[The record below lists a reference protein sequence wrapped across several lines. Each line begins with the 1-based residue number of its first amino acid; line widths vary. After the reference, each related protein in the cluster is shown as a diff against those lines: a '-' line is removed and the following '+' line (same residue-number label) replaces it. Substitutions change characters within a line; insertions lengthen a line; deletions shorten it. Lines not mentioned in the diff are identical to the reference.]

1 MFHGRNL
8 LKFHNLKNS
17 GQTELTGTPSDKR
30 KIPSLILQF
39 GFNLSINVMQNL
51 EVYKEHDIDYGNRN
65 KILIRPSK
73 LGAQSKFQ
81 WNISH
86 HQNTMKVSHILLIKI
101 HCIRINT
108 KRMRLSE
115 IKSKQI

>member
-51 EVYKEHDIDYGNRN
+51 EVYKEHDIDLWEQKQDFNSTFQTGRSVQ
-65 KILIRPSK
+65 ISMEHITPSK
-73 LGAQSKFQ
+73 YYESF
-81 WNISH
+81 SH
-86 HQNTMKVSHILLIKI
+86 SVNKNSLYSYKYKKNEAL
-101 HCIRINT
+101 RN
-108 KRMRLSE
+108 
-115 IKSKQI
+115 